1 MQPNGPARGIMGTRD
16 GEIHRL
22 RAWAGEGTPP
32 GYAQREVRQ
41 VTDERRARE
50 QVERW
55 GDMVWRLAL
64 ARTRHIQDSE
74 DVFQEVFAR
83 FFRHEG
89 ALDSDEHRK
98 AWLIRCTLNCTN
110 TLLAAP
116 WRKHLPLDEAL
127 TRAVPPEEREAYEAV
142 LALPRPYRTAV
153 HLYYVEGYSG
163 AEGAALMGAKEGTV
177 KSWLSRGRVKLAAVL
192 KGDDEP

>member
-1 MQPNGPARGIMGTRD
+1 MQQNGPARGIMGTRD

-22 RAWAGEGTPP
+22 RAWAGEGAPP
-32 GYAQREVRQ
+32 GHAQREVRQ

-83 FFRHEG
+83 FFRHEEE
-89 ALDSDEHRK
+89 LDSDEHRK

-110 TLLAAP
+110 TLLSAR
-116 WRKHLPLDEAL
+116 WRTHLPLEEAV
-127 TRAVPPEEREAYEAV
+127 TKAMEPADRTVYEAV
-142 LALPRPYRTAV
+142 LSLPKKYRTAL
-153 HLYYVEGYSG
+153 HLHYYEGYSV
-163 AEGAALMGAKEGTV
+163 EEIAALTGAKAGTV
-177 KSWLSRGRVKLAAVL
+177 KSWLSRGRDRLSQAL
-192 KGDDEP
+192 KGDK

>member
-1 MQPNGPARGIMGTRD
+1 PARGIMGTRD

-89 ALDSDEHRK
+89 ALDSHEHRK

-127 TRAVPPEEREAYEAV
+127 TRAVPPEEREIYEAV
-142 LALPRPYRTAV
+142 LALP
-153 HLYYVEGYSG
+153 
-163 AEGAALMGAKEGTV
+163 
-177 KSWLSRGRVKLAAVL
+177 
-192 KGDDEP
+192 

>member
-83 FFRHEG
+83 FFRHEEE
-89 ALDSDEHRK
+89 LDGDEHRK

-110 TLLAAP
+110 TLLSAR
-116 WRKHLPLDEAL
+116 WRTHLPLEEAV
-127 TRAVPPEEREAYEAV
+127 TKAMEPADRTVYEAV
-142 LALPRPYRTAV
+142 LSLPKKYRTAL
-153 HLYYVEGYSG
+153 HLHYYEGYSV
-163 AEGAALMGAKEGTV
+163 EEIAAFTGAKAGTV
-177 KSWLSRGRVKLAAVL
+177 KSWLFRGRDRLARAL
-192 KGDDEP
+192 KGDE

>member
-22 RAWAGEGTPP
+22 RAWAGEGAPP
-32 GYAQREVRQ
+32 GHAQREVRQ

-64 ARTRHIQDSE
+64 ARTRPENTYSHLPVTDVCRVNTIRSE
-74 DVFQEVFAR
+74 LE
-83 FFRHEG
+83 
-89 ALDSDEHRK
+89 SDEHRK

-153 HLYYVEGYSG
+153 HLYYVEGYSV
-163 AEGAALMGAKEGTV
+163 AEVAALMGAKEGTV
-177 KSWLSRGRVKLAAVL
+177 KSWLSRGRDRLAASL
-192 KGDDEP
+192 KGDE